1 LKNEEKYNYI
11 KRNHLDLFDVKWKEP
26 EWGFPKGRRNYKEK
40 DLECALREFEEE
52 TGYSKK
58 TLSLIKNLNPYEE
71 LFTGSNL
78 KSYKHKYFIAM
89 MKYEDS
95 HSLNYQRSEI
105 GDMKWFTLDEA
116 LGRIRD
122 YNIEKKEL
130 LLSLDDLLKNNII
143 Y

>member
-1 LKNEEKYNYI
+1 MKNEEKFNYI
-11 KRNHLDLFDVKWKEP
+11 KRNHLDLFDVKWEEP

-78 KSYKHKYFIAM
+78 KSYKHKYFIAR

-105 GDMKWFTLDEA
+105 GDMKWFSLEEA
-116 LGRIRD
+116 LQRIRD
-122 YNIEKKEL
+122 YNTEKKEL
-130 LLSLDDLLKNNII
+130 LISLDQLLKNNII